1 VLLNTGTLS
10 LYILLILHCCC
21 LLLLLHNNRYKVEWD
36 SAEDFSSDP
45 DGGALGSHQT
55 VVSSA
60 TACVNTPCEYTVPTL
75 VKGKPYYVRVFAY
88 NAYGYSATA
97 ALTEPASQAPCTQPA
112 PPAELRLTASDA
124 TTLTATFGA
133 SPDNGGKAV
142 TSYKLEWDAVG
153 LEGLAA
159 GGSVAN
165 ALYNDVDV
173 QTITASATT
182 NTLAGGFYI
191 AYQGYATPL
200 IVASATSDEVAAAL
214 TALPT
219 VGELTVARSALS
231 GGSVYGYKWTVTRP
245 SSACAAGSI
254 IGRCDAFKVSTTSTA
269 FPSAYTASATGS
281 TLTGASAAVAVAQQL
296 TALAGFDQ
304 QLVELAASVGS
315 LAGTFR
321 LTYKGLATVQ
331 LPWNASAAAVASALQ
346 ALGSGILG
354 SDVRVARTV
363 TSTAADTGAD
373 AVQWSV
379 AFAGRA
385 GSVELLSLDTTF
397 IVTPTAAATL
407 AQGQVTELV
416 NGALPALG
424 ATTLSGSLLVSKP
437 GAVDLTGLVTG
448 ANYHVRVS
456 AYNGVNLAYGATRAS
471 TPAAVA
477 PSGLTAAPAAV
488 EVAAASGTA
497 LRVSWSPPVDSG
509 GAPVLKYRV
518 DWDGAAGT
526 PEVQLVTL
534 TGAASGTFK
543 LRLGGATTTA
553 LPWNADAARYEL
565 ITLAVYY
572 SPILSLLHYCY
583 LLLVLPH

>member
-1 VLLNTGTLS
+1 L
-10 LYILLILHCCC
+10 
-21 LLLLLHNNRYKVEWD
+21 
-36 SAEDFSSDP
+36 
-45 DGGALGSHQT
+45 
-55 VVSSA
+55 
-60 TACVNTPCEYTVPTL
+60 NTPCEYTVPTL
-75 VKGKPYYVRVFAY
+75 VKGKPYFVRVFAY

-112 PPAELRLTASDA
+112 PPAELLLTASDA

-133 SPDNGGKAV
+133 SPDNGGKTV

-159 GGSVAN
+159 GGSTAN

-173 QTITASATT
+173 QAITARATT
-182 NTLAGGFYI
+182 NNLAGGFYV

-200 IVASATSDEVAAAL
+200 ISASATSDEVAAAL
-214 TALPT
+214 AALPT

-231 GGSVYGYKWTVTRP
+231 GGVYGYMWTVTRP
-245 SSACAAGSI
+245 SNACSTASI
-254 IGRCDAFKVSTTSTA
+254 IGKCDAFMVSATTTD
-269 FPSAYTASATGS
+269 FPSAYAASATGA
-281 TLTGASAAVAVAQQL
+281 TLTGTTATVAVAQQL

-304 QLVELAASVGS
+304 QLVELAASVGP

-346 ALGSGILG
+346 ALGSGVLG
-354 SDVRVARTV
+354 SDMRVARTV
-363 TSTAADTGAD
+363 TSTAVDFGAD

-385 GSVELLSLDTTF
+385 GSVDLLSLDTTF

-407 AQGQVTELV
+407 AQAQVTELV

-424 ATTLSGSLLVSKP
+424 ATTLSGSLVVSKP

-497 LRVSWSPPVDSG
+497 LCVSWTPPVDSG

-543 LRLGGATTTA
+543 LRLGGATTAA
-553 LPWNADAARYEL
+553 LPWNADEARYAS
-565 ITLAVYY
+565 ITLVA
-572 SPILSLLHYCY
+572 
-583 LLLVLPH
+583 LLLVFTITAAASVSNYCYC